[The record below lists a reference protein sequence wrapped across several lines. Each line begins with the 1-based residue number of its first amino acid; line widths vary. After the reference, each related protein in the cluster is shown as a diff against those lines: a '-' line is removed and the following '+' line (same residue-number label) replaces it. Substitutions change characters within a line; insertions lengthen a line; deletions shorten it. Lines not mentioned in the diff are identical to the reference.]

1 MRKSISQKDL
11 ARAKL
16 YLEYKKDIVKWAAE
30 CVYLPTPGGDMLC
43 ELYEPQKRVLTSF
56 LKDNYLCLLKSRQTG
71 FSTLSQIICAHMAT
85 FYSNVV
91 IGIIS
96 RDSAESSDFNRKVL
110 DILHK
115 QPTWLRPTF
124 RFENAQS
131 FSTTKGTQLWT
142 SAVSP
147 ANPGAVFRGKA
158 ITILIMDE
166 SAHVRLID
174 EAWTGIAPAL
184 SKAQNAAKL
193 NGIPFGTIVL
203 STPNRTQGIGKWYF
217 DRWTQAVAN
226 PDGLWKP
233 HKIHWKEIPAFRD
246 DPNWYSQ
253 QCEILENN
261 PKKIAQELELQFVPA
276 GGMFDETVYAKL
288 QEQREL
294 PTEKIRVNDVSDI
307 WRFKEIDR
315 KRFYIVGVDTA
326 SEFGRD
332 WSAIQVLDYITMEQI
347 MEFRG
352 KLAVKDFSLILKRIS
367 GLVPNNF
374 IIIENNSYGNQVCEE
389 MFYDEHM
396 NFNIYGSWKKILTPG
411 SQHKMRKFQP
421 GLSTN
426 MKTRPLIMDALYNYV
441 TEDPDSIASER
452 LAMELVSLV
461 DKGKGKV
468 EADHGANDDLAMAY
482 AFCCYAR
489 SFLKA
494 ESGQSLYTDNE
505 SGLEDPMEWMSGLN
519 SNTPLKGASRSMAR
533 EDFNKR
539 ADQYLS
545 KNFHKFAGQTV
556 NMLDLIEGKKRK

>member
-1 MRKSISQKDL
+1 MLKSISQKDL
-11 ARAKL
+11 YRAQK
-16 YLEYKKDIVKWAAE
+16 YLEYKNDIVKWAAE
-30 CVYLPTPGGDMLC
+30 CVYLPSPGGDILC
-43 ELYEPQKRVLTSF
+43 ELYEPQKRVLSSF
-56 LKDNYLCLLKSRQTG
+56 LTDHYLCLLKSRQTG

-91 IGIIS
+91 IGIVS

-115 QPTWLRPTF
+115 QPTWLQPTF
-124 RFENAQS
+124 KFENAQS

-166 SAHVRLID
+166 SAHVRLIS

-184 SKAQNAAKL
+184 SKAQNAAK
-193 NGIPFGTIVL
+193 NRGIPFGTIIL

-233 HKIHWKEIPAFRD
+233 HKIHWKEIPAFVN
-246 DPNWYSQ
+246 DPEWYGQ
-253 QCEILENN
+253 QCELLENN

-276 GGMFDETVYAKL
+276 GGMFDERVYAKL

-294 PTEKIRVNDVSDI
+294 PLEKIRLNDSSDI
-307 WRFKEIDR
+307 WRFKEVDR
-315 KRFYIVGVDTA
+315 KRFYLLGVDTA
-326 SEFGRD
+326 SEFGSD
-332 WSAIQVLDYITMEQI
+332 YSTIQVCDYITMDQV

-352 KLAVKDFSLILKRIS
+352 KLSVKEFSLILKRIS
-367 GLVPNNF
+367 SLVPNNF

-389 MFYDEHM
+389 MFYDEYLS
-396 NFNIYGSWKKILTPG
+396 FNIYGSWKKILTPG
-411 SQHKMRKFQP
+411 STHKMRKFQA
-421 GLSTN
+421 GLNTN

-461 DKGKGKV
+461 DLGKGKV

-489 SFLKA
+489 SYLKA
-494 ESGQSLYTDNE
+494 ESGQNMYTEDTT
-505 SGLEDPMEWMSGLN
+505 GQEDPLTWMSGMN
-519 SNTPLKGASRSMAR
+519 NNAPLKSASRTMSR
-533 EDFNKR
+533 DGFNQR

-545 KNFHKFAGQTV
+545 KNFHKIAGQTV
-556 NMLDLIEGKKRK
+556 NMLDLINGKKK